1 MQTQTAHLRR
11 IKAFADDAGVTIR
24 TLHLYDRIGL
34 LKPAALSE
42 SGYRLYG
49 EAELE
54 RLEHILALRFIG
66 FTLEQIKELLKG
78 SNWPLVVARRFIAS
92 TPHKITP
99 LLNGSTG
106 PRVAARRLPRD
117 VIAAQKR
124 RLDSALAAIDEAERA
139 LSGDA
144 PIDRW
149 ETLRT
154 VIEVFRMQNDWSWTQ
169 NYYSEEARQKL
180 EEYHKDA
187 PREVIE
193 QGQRDWTALLA
204 EVEATASGGVDPS
217 SAQAQVLV
225 QRWRDLLAQFT
236 RGNPEIQRGLNRLWS
251 DPTHWPAG
259 FKRPWSDA
267 AEAFIKNAMNCE
279 T

>member
-1 MQTQTAHLRR
+1 MQTHTAHLRR
-11 IKAFADDAGVTIR
+11 IKLFADDAGVTVR

-66 FTLEQIKELLKG
+66 FNLEQIKELLKG
-78 SNWPLVVARRFIAS
+78 SNWPLVVALRMQ
-92 TPHKITP
+92 
-99 LLNGSTG
+99 
-106 PRVAARRLPRD
+106 RD

-144 PIDRW
+144 PTDRW

-169 NYYSEEARQKL
+169 NYYSEEARRKL
-180 EEYHKDA
+180 EEYHKDT

-204 EVEATASGGVDPS
+204 EVEAAASGGVDPS
-217 SAQAQVLV
+217 SAQAQALV
-225 QRWRDLLAQFT
+225 QRWHDLLAQFT
-236 RGNPEIQRGLNRLWS
+236 RGNPEIQRGLNHVWS
-251 DPTHWPAG
+251 DPTPWPAG

-267 AEAFIKNAMNCE
+267 AEAFIKNAMNC
-279 T
+279 